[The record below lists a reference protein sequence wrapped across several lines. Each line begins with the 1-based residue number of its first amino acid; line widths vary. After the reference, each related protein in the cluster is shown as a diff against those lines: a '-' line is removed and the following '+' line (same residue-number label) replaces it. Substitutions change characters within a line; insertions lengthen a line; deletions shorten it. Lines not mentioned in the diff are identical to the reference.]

1 MKLLNEDFFD
11 DEEVQSEVQS
21 SVDVNEEDTDFY
33 SHTLKYFCCICLDMD
48 VFDSFFDLFI
58 KMIHKYLDYS
68 SFIVSYDVKL
78 IYRNVEYDLTKEH
91 KTDITSVIDYDEDCI
106 IQIRFNS
113 TKNCNFNRFVR
124 DMSLLSNLI
133 EELSKNCYVEIS
145 LDDESI
151 MSEYDEVDKYSYHVA
166 FYKMYSMIFRK
177 CLSKVE
183 MNLHYNGGV
192 KLSEKSEKRINEF
205 AVGDKLYSTSSG
217 ELVSQEETD
226 GKKNIKIGV
235 CVIPTALSHD
245 NSARFSCVNRY
256 PSLTTPDNGNIYL
269 QNMHFGTLKDLT
281 ESHGDN
287 GDIFYYGG
295 EEGTKILY
303 KYLNQYGCDRNWKS
317 GRLTNSYETGYCPP
331 ALAIW
336 RFRTMGTKRG
346 DWYLP
351 SCSELM
357 SMGRNKVAMKKG
369 FGIAYPIVGTVW
381 TCVEQSRTHQRSVI
395 LSRPIVNTAT
405 TKDSK
410 QKVIAFLKVTD

>member
-21 SVDVNEEDTDFY
+21 SVDINEEEPDLYT
-33 SHTLKYFCCICLDMD
+33 HTLKYFCCFCLDMD
-48 VFDSFFDLFI
+48 LFDLFI
-58 KMIHKYLDYS
+58 KMIHKYLNYS

-78 IYRNVEYDLTKEH
+78 IYLNEEYDLTQEH
-91 KTDITSVIDYDEDCI
+91 KTDITSAIVYDEDCI

-124 DMSLLSNLI
+124 EMSLLSNLI
-133 EELSKNCYVEIS
+133 EELSKNYYVEIS

-151 MSEYDEVDKYSYHVA
+151 MSEYDEDDKYSYHVA
-166 FYKMYSMIFRK
+166 FYKMYYMIFK
-177 CLSKVE
+177 KFPPKVE

-226 GKKNIKIGV
+226 GKKNIKIGI

-269 QNMHFGTLKDLT
+269 QNMHFGTSKDLT
-281 ESHGDN
+281 ESRGDN
-287 GDIFYYGG
+287 GDTFYYGG

-303 KYLNQYGCDRNWKS
+303 KYLNQYGCDYNWKS

-357 SMGRNKVAMKKG
+357 SMGRNKVAMMKG
-369 FGIAYPIVGTVW
+369 LETTNPLVGTVW
-381 TCVEQSRTHQRSVI
+381 SCVEQSRTHQRSVI
-395 LSRPIVNTAT
+395 LSRPIVNTTT
-405 TKDSK
+405 TKVSK
-410 QKVIAFLKVTD
+410 QLVIAFLKVTD

>member
-11 DEEVQSEVQS
+11 NEEVQSEVQS
-21 SVDVNEEDTDFY
+21 SVDVNEEDTDLY

-58 KMIHKYLDYS
+58 KMIHKYLNYS

-78 IYRNVEYDLTKEH
+78 IYRNVEYDLKKEH

-113 TKNCNFNRFVR
+113 TKNCNFNRFVKE
-124 DMSLLSNLI
+124 MSLLSNLI

-151 MSEYDEVDKYSYHVA
+151 MSEYDEDDKYSYHVA
-166 FYKMYSMIFRK
+166 FYKMYSMIFGK
-177 CLSKVE
+177 CLPKVE

-269 QNMHFGTLKDLT
+269 QNMYFGTLKDLT

-287 GDIFYYGG
+287 GDTFYYGG

-336 RFRTMGTKRG
+336 RFRTMGTKNG

-351 SCSELM
+351 SCSE
-357 SMGRNKVAMKKG
+357 
-369 FGIAYPIVGTVW
+369 
-381 TCVEQSRTHQRSVI
+381 
-395 LSRPIVNTAT
+395 
-405 TKDSK
+405 
-410 QKVIAFLKVTD
+410 

>member
-11 DEEVQSEVQS
+11 DEEVQSDVQS
-21 SVDVNEEDTDFY
+21 SVDVSEEESDLY

-58 KMIHKYLDYS
+58 KMIHKYLNYS

-78 IYRNVEYDLTKEH
+78 IYRNVEYDLTQEH

-145 LDDESI
+145 LDNESI

-166 FYKMYSMIFRK
+166 FYKMYYMIFGK
-177 CLSKVE
+177 YPPKVE
-183 MNLHYNGGV
+183 MNLHYNGGA

-287 GDIFYYGG
+287 GDTFYYGG

-336 RFRTMGTKRG
+336 RFRTIGTKSG

-357 SMGRNKVAMKKG
+357 ALGRNKVAMKKG

-395 LSRPIVNTAT
+395 LSRSIVNTST

>member
-11 DEEVQSEVQS
+11 DEEVQS
-21 SVDVNEEDTDFY
+21 SVYINEEEPDLY
-33 SHTLKYFCCICLDMD
+33 AHTLKYFCGFWLDID
-48 VFDSFFDLFI
+48 YDDFFDFFI
-58 KMIHKYLDYS
+58 KRIHKYLDYS

-78 IYRNVEYDLTKEH
+78 IYLNEEYDLTQEH
-91 KTDITSVIDYDEDCI
+91 KTDITSVIDYGEDCI

-113 TKNCNFNRFVR
+113 TKNCNFTRFVR
-124 DMSLLSNLI
+124 EMSLLSNLI
-133 EELSKNCYVEIS
+133 EAICINYYVEIS
-145 LDDESI
+145 LDDKSI
-151 MSEYDEVDKYSYHVA
+151 MSEYDEDDKYSYHVA
-166 FYKMYSMIFRK
+166 FYKMYSMIFEK
-177 CLSKVE
+177 YPPKKVE

-205 AVGDKLYSTSSG
+205 AIGDKLYSTSAG

-235 CVIPTALSHD
+235 CVISTALSHD

-256 PSLTTPDNGNIYL
+256 PSLTTPDNGSIYP

-281 ESHGDN
+281 ESRGDE
-287 GDIFYYGG
+287 GEGFYYGG

-357 SMGRNKVAMKKG
+357 SMGRNKVAMMKG
-369 FGIAYPIVGTVW
+369 LETTNPLVGTVW
-381 TCVEQSRTHQRSVI
+381 SCVEQSRTHQRSVI

-410 QKVIAFLKVTD
+410 QKFIVFLKVID

>member
-11 DEEVQSEVQS
+11 DEEVQS
-21 SVDVNEEDTDFY
+21 SVYVNVNEEENDSY
-33 SHTLKYFCCICLDMD
+33 SHTLKYFCCFLPTIDDYD
-48 VFDSFFDLFI
+48 VFFDLFI
-58 KMIHKYLDYS
+58 KTIHRYLNYS

-78 IYRNVEYDLTKEH
+78 IYLNKEYNLTQEH

-124 DMSLLSNLI
+124 EMSLLSNLI
-133 EELSKNCYVEIS
+133 EQLSKNYYVEIS
-145 LDDESI
+145 LDDETI
-151 MSEYDEVDKYSYHVA
+151 MSEYDDEYIKYSYHAA
-166 FYKMYSMIFRK
+166 FYKIYYMIFK
-177 CLSKVE
+177 KYQPKVE

-205 AVGDKLYSTSSG
+205 VIGDKLYSTPTG

-235 CVIPTALSHD
+235 CVISTALSHD

-256 PSLTTPDNGNIYL
+256 PSLTTPDNGNIYPEV
-269 QNMHFGTLKDLT
+269 MHFGTLLT
-281 ESHGDN
+281 LTGSN
-287 GDIFYYGG
+287 GDGGEDFYYGG
-295 EEGTKILY
+295 EEGTKTLY

-317 GRLTNSYETGYCPP
+317 GRLTDSYRMGYCPP

-357 SMGRNKVAMKKG
+357 SLGRNKVAMNKG
-369 FGIAYPIVGTVW
+369 FEITSPIVGTVW
-381 TCVEQSRTHQRSVI
+381 SCVEQSHTHQKSVI
-395 LSRPIVNTAT
+395 LSRPIVNTT
-405 TKDSK
+405 TPKDSK
-410 QKVIAFLKVTD
+410 QIVFAFLKVTD

>member
-1 MKLLNEDFFD
+1 MVLSIMDFKLNEDFFD
-11 DEEVQSEVQS
+11 DEEVQS
-21 SVDVNEEDTDFY
+21 SVYVNEEDTDLY
-33 SHTLKYFCCICLDMD
+33 SHTLKYFCCFCLDIEL
-48 VFDSFFDLFI
+48 FDLFV
-58 KMIHKYLDYS
+58 KMIHKYLNYS

-78 IYRNVEYDLTKEH
+78 IYLNEEYDLTQEH
-91 KTDITSVIDYDEDCI
+91 KEDITSVIDYDEDCI
-106 IQIRFNS
+106 IKIRFNS

-124 DMSLLSNLI
+124 EMSLLSNLI
-133 EELSKNCYVEIS
+133 EELSKNYYVEIS
-145 LDDESI
+145 LDDKSI
-151 MSEYDEVDKYSYHVA
+151 MSEYDDENDKYSYHDA
-166 FYKMYSMIFRK
+166 FYKMYYMIFK
-177 CLSKVE
+177 KYPPKVE

-205 AVGDKLYSTSSG
+205 AIGDKLYSTSTG

-235 CVIPTALSHD
+235 CVIPTTLSHD

-256 PSLTTPDNGNIYL
+256 PSLTMPDNGNTYP
-269 QNMHFGTLKDLT
+269 QKMNFGTLRDLT

-287 GDIFYYGG
+287 GDTFYYGG

-303 KYLNQYGCDRNWKS
+303 KYLNQKGCDRNWKS

-369 FGIAYPIVGTVW
+369 FENTNPIVGTVW

-395 LSRPIVNTAT
+395 LSRPIVNTTT
-405 TKDSK
+405 TKVSK
-410 QKVIAFLKVTD
+410 QLVIAFLKVTD